1 MSKRDPD
8 DTTPE
13 PSPTD
18 RADGSTVLGMRET
31 FDVLFSDTAV
41 RNFTFA
47 GLGALGMMFLILL
60 QQASD
65 YGGVMIVVIGSCGIL
80 LRWSAAP
87 IFVLLI
93 LTWFLIF
100 PFGDPTVY
108 FRNSLEIIEGQFRV
122 TDLMLVLSLLVYLAC
137 QYRILGLV
145 SQAIPFDGPVRR
157 KDETPARRPPGVI
170 SPAEFGFLAGAC
182 IAFVFVGQLIWWF
195 VNSVEVVPT
204 EDFPFRMIESDGR
217 TPSVLPDGMQTGLAR
232 FVVLVGLLFFG
243 TLIARVV
250 FGYWR
255 LRMMRPAE
263 GAMLL
268 LDGGWSET
276 HRERQRQEAWRIWGR
291 KRHQTAAA
299 GAERASNRRAK

>member
-1 MSKRDPD
+1 MSNREVD
-8 DTTPE
+8 DPE
-13 PSPTD
+13 PAPDD
-18 RADGSTVLGMRET
+18 RADGSTVLDMRET
-31 FDVLFSDTAV
+31 FDVLFSDSMV

-60 QQASD
+60 EQASD
-65 YGGVMIVVIGSCGIL
+65 YGGLMIVVIGSCGLL

-100 PFGDPTVY
+100 PLGVPWEYYRNPSEIVEGR
-108 FRNSLEIIEGQFRV
+108 FRI

-137 QYRILGLV
+137 QFRILGIV
-145 SQAIPFDGPVRR
+145 SQAIPFDGPIRR
-157 KDETPARRPPGVI
+157 KDETPARRPPALI
-170 SPAEFGFLAGAC
+170 SPAEFGIMLGGC
-182 IAFVFVGQLIWWF
+182 VAFAFAGQLLWWL

-204 EDFPFRMIESDGR
+204 EDWPLQMIESRSGADYLRG
-217 TPSVLPDGMQTGLAR
+217 GMQTGMAR

-243 TLIARVV
+243 TLIARIV

-263 GAMLL
+263 GAMVL

-291 KRHQTAAA
+291 KRAQTAADK
-299 GAERASNRRAK
+299 AEPPSKRRAK